1 MNELGFYR
9 AFEDRYRGSRELIKQ
24 RLTQYQPF
32 LDALKQSFTA
42 CHALD
47 IGCGRGEWLELLSN
61 QGFQAQGIDLDEG
74 MLAACR
80 ERHLDAI
87 HADALSFLQQQPA
100 NSLHLISAFHVVEH
114 IGFEQRQEWI
124 RLAFKAL
131 VPGGLLLLETP
142 NPESLLVSTT
152 EFYLDP
158 THIQPI
164 PPNLLAFSTEYAGF
178 SRNKILRLQEPQ
190 GILQKSQISLVDLVY
205 GVSPDYAVL
214 AQKSN
219 PNPEIT
225 SLFDA
230 VFDQEYGVSLRT
242 LWVRAEQRWMQ
253 LEQQSLQLSAQ
264 LQSQNDAIAQIHA
277 EIAQVQ
283 QTNVAL
289 HHELHA
295 LYQSRSWR
303 LTRPLREVKHW
314 LSPKLHWFKQG
325 AMAWLTLSPH
335 SRPYRLMR
343 KTIWGAVDF
352 VRARPRLK
360 SSLVNLLEKMPW
372 LRNRLAQLLI
382 RQRATQ
388 EGVIHKNTQL
398 SVPAETIYQQL
409 ELLKNAP
416 VKTGEQ

>member
-32 LDALKQSFTA
+32 LDALKNSFTA

-47 IGCGRGEWLELLSN
+47 IGCGRGEWLELLSE

-80 ERHLDAI
+80 ERNLDAI
-87 HADALSFLQQQPA
+87 HADALSFLKQQPA

-114 IGFEQRQEWI
+114 ITFDQRHEWI
-124 RLAFKAL
+124 RLAFNAL

-190 GILQKSQISLVDLVY
+190 GILQKPQISLVDLVY

-214 AQKSN
+214 AQK
-219 PNPEIT
+219 PNPDVAPG
-225 SLFDA
+225 FDA
-230 VFDQEYGVSLRT
+230 VFAQEYGVNLKT
-242 LWVRAEQRWMQ
+242 LLDRLEQRMQ
-253 LEQQSLQLSAQ
+253 ETER
-264 LQSQNDAIAQIHA
+264 QIKENLA
-277 EIAQVQ
+277 EINQVQ

-295 LYQSRSWR
+295 VYQSRSWR
-303 LTRPLREVKHW
+303 LTRPLREAKHW
-314 LSPKLHWFKQG
+314 LSLKWHWFKQG

-343 KTIWGAVDF
+343 KGVWNTVGF
-352 VRARPRLK
+352 VLARPRLK
-360 SSLVNLLEKMPW
+360 NSLVNLLEKMPW
-372 LRNRLAQLLI
+372 LRNRVAQFLM
-382 RQRATQ
+382 RQRAIQ

-398 SVPAETIYQQL
+398 SLPAEAIYQQL